1 MAEGYLTR
9 ADLRDE
15 LRHYAT
21 KRDLA
26 RLEVK
31 ISEAESRLIKWM
43 IGLIVGAAAVAS
55 SVALI
60 TQRILE

>member
-21 KRDLA
+21 KEDIA
-26 RLEVK
+26 KLEVK
-31 ISEAESRLIKWM
+31 ISASESSLIKWM
-43 IGLIVGAAAVAS
+43 FGLMAGSAAIASAVAFIFQ
-55 SVALI
+55 LI
-60 TQRILE
+60 FE

>member
-21 KRDLA
+21 KEDLA
-26 RLEVK
+26 KLEVK
-31 ISEAESRLIKWM
+31 ISESESRLVKWM
-43 IGLIVGAAAVAS
+43 IGLMVGAAAVAS

-60 TQRILE
+60 IQRILE